1 MDASGFWKRGGGAA
15 MSVTKDSAFKAKFH
29 AADHPQELLRKALW
43 EARHRGRL
51 SPQSIIILCQNAGHK
66 LKMSDRALRM
76 FIDNETKD
84 LTVEKYDALAAFWL
98 HTPLGRA
105 LRYPD
110 PKKPPK
116 FDQLSS
122 RLASGQLSLPEG
134 RTADGAYFLYHGSY
148 IEEDRF
154 AVHVVEIDSDD
165 DHILTV
171 RDTIHDN
178 IGLTDGPRESLGAM
192 LFVDGFPQVVLY
204 GTGYRWGFTLLIGT
218 EPVYDG
224 EGRLSHLVG
233 AFLVMTKTHALAYRR
248 FLMIR
253 QPDGDREEMIAESG
267 IFDRDQLSV
276 PHRKRHSAAFDKLA
290 KHKAIELPFAEP
302 ILT

>member
-1 MDASGFWKRGGGAA
+1 MTDEKQADVPARVLRQVPLKTALKRARDFY
-15 MSVTKDSAFKAKFH
+15 S
-29 AADHPQELLRKALW
+29 PQEMIDAAWGLRPAWKPMKP
-43 EARHRGRL
+43 E
-51 SPQSIIILCQNAGHK
+51 
-66 LKMSDRALRM
+66 ALRP
-76 FIDNETKD
+76 FLD
-84 LTVEKYDALAAFWL
+84 LPDRSMLQENYDALAAFWL

-110 PKKPPK
+110 PKEAPQ
-116 FDQLSS
+116 FDQLSHW
-122 RLASGQLSLPEG
+122 LASGQLSLPEG
-134 RTADGAYFLYHGSY
+134 RTVDGVYFLYHGSY
-148 IEEDRF
+148 IEPDRF

-178 IGLTDGPRESLGAM
+178 IGLTDGLRESWGAM
-192 LFVDGFPQVVLY
+192 AFVDGFPQVVLY
-204 GTGYRWGFTLLIGT
+204 GTGYRWGFTLMIGT

-253 QPDGDREEMIAESG
+253 QPDGDREQMIAESG
-267 IFDRDQLSV
+267 IFDRDQLHA
-276 PHRKRHSAAFDKLA
+276 PDRKRHSAAFDKLA
-290 KHKAIELPFAEP
+290 KHKAVELPFADP
-302 ILT
+302 ILAYRVDE

>member
-1 MDASGFWKRGGGAA
+1 MTDDSQAGIPARVLRQMPLKAA
-15 MSVTKDSAFKAKFH
+15 
-29 AADHPQELLRKALW
+29 LRR
-43 EARHRGRL
+43 ARDFY
-51 SPQSIIILCQNAGHK
+51 SPQQMIDAAARLRPAWKPIEPE
-66 LKMSDRALRM
+66 ALRPFLDSDGRSM
-76 FIDNETKD
+76 LPDN
-84 LTVEKYDALAAFWL
+84 YDALAAFWL

-110 PKKPPK
+110 PKDAPQ
-116 FDQLSS
+116 FDQLSY

-134 RTADGAYFLYHGSY
+134 RTVDGAYFLYHGSY

-154 AVHVVEIDSDD
+154 AVHVVEIDSAD

-178 IGLTDGPRESLGAM
+178 IGLTDGPRESSGAM
-192 LFVDGFPQVVLY
+192 AFVDGFPQVVLY

-218 EPVYDG
+218 EPVYDN

-253 QPDGDREEMIAESG
+253 QPDGDREQMIAESG
-267 IFDRDQLSV
+267 IFDREQLRA

-290 KHKAIELPFAEP
+290 KHKAVELPFAEP